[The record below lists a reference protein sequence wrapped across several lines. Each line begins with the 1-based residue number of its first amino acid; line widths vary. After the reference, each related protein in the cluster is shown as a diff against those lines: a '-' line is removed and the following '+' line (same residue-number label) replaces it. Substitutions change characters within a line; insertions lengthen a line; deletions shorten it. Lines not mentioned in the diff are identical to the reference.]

1 MTALAHGANF
11 SAMGTMVIVMVVS
24 LVVITTSAYFFL
36 LIFYPEWIGIT
47 GKSAH
52 KTLEEH
58 KEGTPVDDSDM
69 MS

>member
-1 MTALAHGANF
+1 MD
-11 SAMGTMVIVMVVS
+11 AMVVVMVVS
-24 LVVITTSAYFFL
+24 LVVVTTAAYFFL
-36 LIFYPEWIGIT
+36 LIFYPEWVGIT

-58 KEGTPVDDSDM
+58 KEGSHADDSDM